1 MKKIFTLPY
10 TWTGG
15 SYELEIGLEDSSEEN
30 LQKALK
36 VLWTHQALE
45 GCYKAQ
51 EIEPFE
57 QDRLD
62 PSINIL
68 PVEGQLYG
76 IAHLPN
82 GKKVACYSYI
92 VVYDDIPSIFSLS
105 ISLEAL
111 VTAYPARKFP
121 FTGWSF
127 QTRYEI
133 DEWFYQISTRLFNE
147 IGFPYGVIGQEVFEL
162 ETNEI
167 QKNGVPEQRGISYL
181 WHEGNIIKWYPPNT
195 HPIGYGW

>member
-10 TWTGG
+10 TWPGG

-76 IAHLPN
+76 IALATP
-82 GKKVACYSYI
+82 
-92 VVYDDIPSIFSLS
+92 
-105 ISLEAL
+105 
-111 VTAYPARKFP
+111 
-121 FTGWSF
+121 
-127 QTRYEI
+127 
-133 DEWFYQISTRLFNE
+133 
-147 IGFPYGVIGQEVFEL
+147 
-162 ETNEI
+162 
-167 QKNGVPEQRGISYL
+167 
-181 WHEGNIIKWYPPNT
+181 
-195 HPIGYGW
+195 